1 MLKANHYFNG
11 SIHFELKGGLKL
23 VINHNILTGVYKHT
37 SFVDLIV
44 LQGDCH
50 EVFRIGAE
58 LDVDKLTQQV
68 DMLCNTL
75 KSFIREYIPGQRVGL
90 RDTVLKDL
98 IRTLVVYPD
107 VFKTS
112 SILYRQLQ
120 NTIFTLIGEE
130 SYHYVTVFDAV
141 YDDESGDHVINK
153 YIKYRAGYD
162 LFELCETKDEN
173 GEIEYWNGD
182 EDNEDDDYDDD
193 DIIEEEVVE
202 EVVEE
207 TVEEAKDK
215 RKQFEKMVIEKERNK
230 FAPIK
235 DDELGALLCDIDSS
249 SVWKLDRANSRE
261 NHDFTVFPFG
271 KYFFEKDEE
280 NNTAKIFH
288 DAPKSKED
296 VMKKF
301 CYNLDLIHECN
312 RFEDVWDVPKDEYIC
327 EIKEMEK
334 YIEEHTLEEICS
346 PEGRYFFV
354 TMLRNILMTDYD
366 IYQDKET
373 GTWQYDDDEEDL
385 EDEE

>member
-11 SIHFELKGGLKL
+11 SIHFELRHDLKL
-23 VINHNILTGVYKHT
+23 VVNHNIIIDGYEHT
-37 SFVDLIV
+37 SFVELIF
-44 LQGDCH
+44 LEGNTQ
-50 EVFRIGAE
+50 ELFRIGARINI
-58 LDVDKLTQQV
+58 LDLTDKVNL
-68 DMLCNTL
+68 LCDTI
-75 KSFIREYIPGQRVGL
+75 KSFIKGYIKDRVGL

-141 YDDESGDHVINK
+141 YDEESGDHIINK

-162 LFELCETKDEN
+162 LFEMCETMDED
-173 GEIEYWNGD
+173 GEVEYWNGD
-182 EDNEDDDYDDD
+182 EDNDDDYDDD
-193 DIIEEEVVE
+193 DVIEEEVIE

-215 RKQFEKMVIEKERNK
+215 RKEFEKTVIEKERNK

-235 DDELGALLCDIDSS
+235 DDELNALLCDVDSS
-249 SVWKLDRANSRE
+249 MVWKLDRVDSRE

-271 KYFFEKDEE
+271 KYYFEKDEE
-280 NNTAKIFH
+280 NNTTKVFH
-288 DAPKSKED
+288 DAPQTKED

-301 CYNLDLIHECN
+301 YCNLDLIHECD
-312 RFEDVWDVPKDEYIC
+312 RFEDVWDVPREEYIC
-327 EIKEMEK
+327 EIKEMKK
-334 YIEEHTLEEICS
+334 YIEEHTLDEICS

-354 TMLRNILMTDYD
+354 TMLRNILVTDHD
-366 IYQDKET
+366 MYQIKD
-373 GTWQYDDDEEDL
+373 GTWHYDDSEKKVEE
-385 EDEE
+385 EKE

>member
-75 KSFIREYIPGQRVGL
+75 KAFIREYVPGQRVGL

-98 IRTLVVYPD
+98 VKTLVVYPD

-162 LFELCETKDEN
+162 LFEMCETMDED
-173 GEIEYWNGD
+173 GEVEYWNGD
-182 EDNEDDDYDDD
+182 EDTEDDDD
-193 DIIEEEVVE
+193 DIKEEVI
-202 EVVEE
+202 
-207 TVEEAKDK
+207 EEAKFK
-215 RKQFEKMVIEKERNK
+215 EFEKTVIEKERNK

-235 DDELGALLCDIDSS
+235 DDELGALLCNIDSS
-249 SVWKLDRANSRE
+249 TVWKLDRLNSRE

-280 NNTAKIFH
+280 NNTTRIFH
-288 DAPKSKED
+288 DAPKTKEE

-301 CYNLDLIHECN
+301 YHNLDLIHEYD
-312 RFEDVWDVPKDEYIC
+312 RFEDVWDVPREEYIC

-354 TMLRNILMTDYD
+354 TMLRNILMTDHD
-366 IYQDKET
+366 MYQIKD
-373 GTWQYDDDEEDL
+373 GTWHYNDSEKKGEE
-385 EDEE
+385 EKE

>member
-11 SIHFELKGGLKL
+11 SIHFELRNGLKL
-23 VINHNILTGVYKHT
+23 VINHNIMTDTPIHT

-44 LQGDCH
+44 LQGHNH
-50 EVFRIGAE
+50 ELFRIGAV
-58 LDVDKLTQQV
+58 LDVDELTKNV

-75 KSFIREYIPGQRVGL
+75 KKYIQGYADAYRAGL
-90 RDTVLKDL
+90 RDSVLKDL

-120 NTIFTLIGEE
+120 NTIFSLISEE
-130 SYHYVTVFDAV
+130 VYHYVTVFDAV
-141 YDDESGDHVINK
+141 YDDESGDHIINK
-153 YIKYRAGYD
+153 YTKYRAGYD
-162 LFELCETKDEN
+162 LFEMCETMDED
-173 GEIEYWNGD
+173 GEVEYWNGD
-182 EDNEDDDYDDD
+182 EDTEDDDD
-193 DIIEEEVVE
+193 DIKEEVI
-202 EVVEE
+202 
-207 TVEEAKDK
+207 EEAKFK
-215 RKQFEKMVIEKERNK
+215 EFEKTVIEKERNK

-235 DDELGALLCDIDSS
+235 DDELGALLCNIDSS
-249 SVWKLDRANSRE
+249 TVWKLDRLNSRE

-280 NNTAKIFH
+280 NNTTRIFH
-288 DAPKSKED
+288 DAPKTKEE

-301 CYNLDLIHECN
+301 YYNLDLIHEYD
-312 RFEDVWDVPKDEYIC
+312 RFEDVWDVPREEYIC

-354 TMLRNILMTDYD
+354 TMLRNILMTDHD
-366 IYQDKET
+366 MYQIKD
-373 GTWQYDDDEEDL
+373 GTWHYNDSEKKGEE
-385 EDEE
+385 EKE

>member
-75 KSFIREYIPGQRVGL
+75 KAFIREYVPGQRVGL

-98 IRTLVVYPD
+98 VKTLVVYPD

-130 SYHYVTVFDAV
+130 SYHYVTVFNAV

-162 LFELCETKDEN
+162 LFEMCETMDED
-173 GEIEYWNGD
+173 GEVEYWNGD
-182 EDNEDDDYDDD
+182 EDTEDDDD
-193 DIIEEEVVE
+193 DIKEKVI
-202 EVVEE
+202 
-207 TVEEAKDK
+207 EEAKFK
-215 RKQFEKMVIEKERNK
+215 EFEKTVIEKERNK

-235 DDELGALLCDIDSS
+235 DDELGALLCNIDSS
-249 SVWKLDRANSRE
+249 TVWKLDRLNSRE

-280 NNTAKIFH
+280 NNTTRIFH
-288 DAPKSKED
+288 DAPKTKE
-296 VMKKF
+296 
-301 CYNLDLIHECN
+301 
-312 RFEDVWDVPKDEYIC
+312 
-327 EIKEMEK
+327 
-334 YIEEHTLEEICS
+334 EEICS

-354 TMLRNILMTDYD
+354 TMLRNILMTDHD
-366 IYQDKET
+366 MYQIKD
-373 GTWQYDDDEEDL
+373 GTWHYNDSEKKGEE
-385 EDEE
+385 EKE

>member
-11 SIHFELKGGLKL
+11 SIHFELRNGLKL
-23 VINHNILTGVYKHT
+23 VINHNIMTDTPIHT

-44 LQGDCH
+44 LQGHNH
-50 EVFRIGAE
+50 ELFRIGAV
-58 LDVDKLTQQV
+58 LDVDELTKNV

-75 KSFIREYIPGQRVGL
+75 KKYIQGYADAYRAGL
-90 RDTVLKDL
+90 RDSVLKDL

-120 NTIFTLIGEE
+120 NTIFSLISEE
-130 SYHYVTVFDAV
+130 VYHYVTVFDSV
-141 YDDESGDHVINK
+141 YDDESGDHIINK
-153 YIKYRAGYD
+153 YTKYRAGYD
-162 LFELCETKDEN
+162 LFEMCETMDED
-173 GEIEYWNGD
+173 GEVEYWNGD
-182 EDNEDDDYDDD
+182 EDTEDDDD
-193 DIIEEEVVE
+193 DIKEEVI
-202 EVVEE
+202 
-207 TVEEAKDK
+207 EEAKFK
-215 RKQFEKMVIEKERNK
+215 EFEKTVIEKERNK

-235 DDELGALLCDIDSS
+235 DDELGALLCNIDSS
-249 SVWKLDRANSRE
+249 TVWKLDRLNSRE

-280 NNTAKIFH
+280 NNTTRIFH
-288 DAPKSKED
+288 DAPKTKEE

-301 CYNLDLIHECN
+301 YYNLDLIHEYD
-312 RFEDVWDVPKDEYIC
+312 RFEDVWDVPREEYIC

-354 TMLRNILMTDYD
+354 TMLRNILMTDHD
-366 IYQDKET
+366 MYQIKD
-373 GTWQYDDDEEDL
+373 GTWHYNDSEKK
-385 EDEE
+385 

>member
-11 SIHFELKGGLKL
+11 SVHFELKGGLKL
-23 VINHNILTGVYKHT
+23 VINHNILTGIYKHT

-75 KSFIREYIPGQRVGL
+75 KTFIREYIPGQRVGL
-90 RDTVLKDL
+90 RDSVLKDL
-98 IRTLVVYPD
+98 VKTLVVYPD

-162 LFELCETKDEN
+162 LFEMCETMDED
-173 GEIEYWNGD
+173 GEVEYWNGD
-182 EDNEDDDYDDD
+182 EDTEDDDD
-193 DIIEEEVVE
+193 DIKEEVI
-202 EVVEE
+202 
-207 TVEEAKDK
+207 EEAKFK
-215 RKQFEKMVIEKERNK
+215 EFEKTVIEKERNK

-235 DDELGALLCDIDSS
+235 DDELGALLCNIDSS
-249 SVWKLDRANSRE
+249 TVWKLDRLNSRE

-280 NNTAKIFH
+280 NNTTRIFH
-288 DAPKSKED
+288 DAPKTKEE

-301 CYNLDLIHECN
+301 YYNLDLIHEYD
-312 RFEDVWDVPKDEYIC
+312 RFEDVWDVPREEYIC

-354 TMLRNILMTDYD
+354 TMLRNILMTDHD
-366 IYQDKET
+366 MYQIKD
-373 GTWQYDDDEEDL
+373 GTWHYNDSEKKGEE
-385 EDEE
+385 EKE